1 MQNKY
6 VTLLFISIFTIALD
20 LVTKFYIHTYFAL
33 YENVS
38 VVPGFFNITY
48 ARNPGAAFGF
58 LAQSPSEFRTLFF
71 AIMPPLVCLFIFGL
85 IYTLPKED
93 RSQLYALSLIMGG
106 AIGNY
111 INRMQLG
118 YVVDFLDV
126 YISQYHWPTFN
137 FADVAMTGW
146 EFCYHLHC

>member
-58 LAQSPSEFRTLFF
+58 LAQSLE
-71 AIMPPLVCLFIFGL
+71 
-85 IYTLPKED
+85 K
-93 RSQLYALSLIMGG
+93 
-106 AIGNY
+106 
-111 INRMQLG
+111 
-118 YVVDFLDV
+118 
-126 YISQYHWPTFN
+126 
-137 FADVAMTGW
+137 
-146 EFCYHLHC
+146 